1 MNDLSIALVDKLLKK
16 DFVRSMGVLVL
27 GGLLAQVIN
36 FISLPFL
43 SRLYAPEAFGE
54 LGTYMGVVAFLVVI
68 SSLRYDLALNIPKK
82 GYEVEYL
89 FIISHLINIAFFLG
103 ACLAVFIWWSQ
114 KEVFGGFQMIWAMLP
129 LSVLFLGASKI
140 FDSWNTREKRF
151 LNISLA
157 QINQIVFVVG
167 FQFVIYY
174 YADISNGLVVGA
186 VCGAVMAVLTQIFL
200 YWRAGY
206 NPFARRLSISRTRS
220 IAVKYSGFPKYSA
233 PQAAVSS
240 LGHYLPI
247 FMLSYFYGAKVAG
260 FYLIADK
267 VVRVPVYIFTI
278 AFRRYFIQKISTL
291 TEESLVG
298 SYLRKSSL
306 YILMLV
312 VPGTVVFFFVAG
324 KLFGVVFG
332 EQWIESG
339 KYAAWLSL
347 WGAAMLLV
355 GPANCVLTLKKHMR
369 AQLVLDVV
377 QTTMRAGVIL
387 LSVRYGS
394 AEMAVGLSS
403 VTGLLLNAVVI
414 VFAFRI
420 TRS

>member
-1 MNDLSIALVDKLLKK
+1 M
-16 DFVRSMGVLVL
+16 RSMGVLVL
-27 GGLLAQVIN
+27 GGLFAQVIN

-103 ACLAVFIWWSQ
+103 AFLAVIIWWGQ

-157 QINQIVFVVG
+157 QINQVVFVVG
-167 FQFVIYY
+167 FQFAIYY
-174 YADISNGLVVGA
+174 YADVSNGLVVGA
-186 VCGAVMAVLTQIFL
+186 VCGAVMAVLTQVFL

-206 NPFARRLSISRTRS
+206 NPFARRLSFSRTRS
-220 IAVKYSGFPKYSA
+220 IAVKYSGFPRYSA

-298 SYLRKSSL
+298 LYLRRSSL

-312 VPGTVVFFFVAG
+312 VPGAIIFFFVAA

-332 EQWIESG
+332 EQWVESG

-377 QTTMRAGVIL
+377 QTTMRAVVIL

-420 TRS
+420 TRN